1 MLQLTSSQLNAVAAF
16 KAFLDGPAQVFVLR
30 GAAGTGKTTL
40 VAEFLRYLAA
50 LNRESVLMA
59 PTGRAAYIIAQK
71 TRHAAST
78 IHRAIYS
85 LKVIKSASGADGAD
99 TGLHAQFA
107 LRSNDDRRDTVYFV
121 DEASM
126 VSDKFNE
133 NEAFSFGSGRL
144 LSDLFSYADG
154 RKIVFVGDHAQLPP
168 VDMNFSPALDEDYFR
183 TTFGCTVTGCTLRE
197 VMRQSDGSVMLA
209 NATRLRQSIEDAD
222 YAEFTLAS
230 GSDTKRADAGLLDPY
245 YALSADKPCPTAAI
259 ITYSN
264 RQALEYNIA
273 VRRHYF
279 GADAPRLLAGDM
291 LMVARN
297 NYAYGHELF
306 NGNIVLVKACEND
319 VMVHN
324 VNVKLD
330 KERSVCVPLRFRKVT
345 IAYRNAEGPAT
356 LDVILLD
363 NFLDDPHGAIDSL
376 TARALRVDFEKR
388 LPSKIK
394 DALPSIRKAITHKAP
409 LTHDQQEIYADYIR
423 LLLND
428 PFYNALI
435 AKYGYAMTCHKAQ
448 GGEWKNV
455 FVDMFRYGGT
465 ANENYFR
472 WAYTALTRASGR
484 LWHFRSP
491 DYTYISRMTVEPIQ
505 RSGNIRTS
513 IYTAPGSDFRKAR
526 FERIEA
532 LASRAGLT
540 VTDDLSKDYQHR
552 VTFTDTDGHRASY
565 ILWYKAKGYSDRVQP
580 VSCDCDELHTLAD
593 TVLADSLAPVD
604 IPFTCPERPFAEK
617 LAAHLKA
624 IFAELDIR
632 LLDITHDHYQDVF
645 HVQASGL
652 AKIGLYYNDKG
663 IYTYMKLASSLG
675 ADDAKLEAF
684 RQKFV

>member
-1 MLQLTSSQLNAVAAF
+1 MLQLTSSQREAVASF
-16 KAFLDGPAQVFVLR
+16 RDFLDGEAQVFVLR

-40 VAEFLRYLAA
+40 VTEFMRYLTA
-50 LNRESVLMA
+50 RKRKSVLMA

-71 TRHAAST
+71 TQHAAST

-85 LKVIKSASGADGAD
+85 LKVIKSASGAEGAD
-99 TGLHAQFA
+99 TGLHAQFE
-107 LRSNDDRRDTVYFV
+107 LCSNDDERATVYFV

-126 VSDKFNE
+126 ISDAFNY

-168 VDMNFSPALDEDYFR
+168 VDMNFSPALDEGYLHA
-183 TTFGCTVTGCTLRE
+183 TYGCKVTGCTLRE
-197 VMRQSDGSVMLA
+197 VLRQSDGSVMLA

-230 GSDTKRADAGLLDPY
+230 GTDTKRADAGLLDPY
-245 YALSADKPCPTAAI
+245 YALSTEKPSPKAAV

-306 NGNIVLVKACEND
+306 NGNIVQVKACEND
-319 VMVHN
+319 VRVHN

-330 KERSVCVPLRFRKVT
+330 KERTVGVRLCFRKVT
-345 IAYRNAEGPAT
+345 IAYRNAEGPVT

-394 DALPSIRKAITHKAP
+394 DALPSVRKAIGRKEA
-409 LTHDQQEIYADYIR
+409 LTDDQKEIYADYIR
-423 LLLND
+423 LLLHD

-435 AKYGYAMTCHKAQ
+435 CKYGYAMTCHKAQ
-448 GGEWKNV
+448 GGEWENV

-513 IYTAPGSDFRKAR
+513 IYAAPGSDFRKAR

-540 VTDDLSKDYQHR
+540 ATDDLSKDYQHR
-552 VTFTDTDGHRASY
+552 VAFTDADGNCASY
-565 ILWYKAKGYSDRVQP
+565 ILWYKAKGYSDRVQTL
-580 VSCDCDELHTLAD
+580 SCNNDELCALTN
-593 TVLADSLAPVD
+593 TVIADSLAPADV
-604 IPFTCPERPFAEK
+604 PFACPERPFAEK
-617 LAAHLKA
+617 LAAHIKA
-624 IFAELDIR
+624 ILAELDIR
-632 LLDITHDHYQDVF
+632 LLDITHEHYQDVF